1 MNDVF
6 ARANRVAALNG
17 EAFVR
22 WLLPHARREGSRW
35 RIGGLGGERGRSLSI
50 DPQTGAWYD
59 HATNERGGDF
69 VSLFAA
75 IRGLGQSEAAE
86 EILRMAGERTTD
98 APTRSWTYH
107 TATGEV
113 AFIVDR
119 YDGPG
124 GKRFVMRSPSGE
136 RKLPAVYTEEH
147 SRPLYRLPELAQ
159 RPGDPIVVVEGEKA
173 ADAVCAAGFLGTTS
187 VGGAKAAKKT
197 SWAPLAGRV
206 VVIWPDNDD
215 PGRQYADVVA
225 AEAKAV
231 GATRVIIVPTPPG
244 EPPSADAADHP
255 TEEVRRRIE
264 SALASGLKP
273 KIFTPQTAFS
283 RFVGAA
289 PPTGWLVEN
298 VVARRAVTLL
308 CGEGGIG
315 KGLLALDLAWKVVL
329 RGHGRLGDG
338 VTALGERV
346 VDGGVSVAV
355 LALEDDP
362 VDLHRRAEIIDPI
375 GERTEYGHSFY
386 TCSIDTFGGS
396 LPIVT
401 MQASAVTFTEM
412 WAEVERELAEIDGL
426 ALLVLD
432 TLSKCSHVPIE
443 EDPLVANMLYARLG
457 ALAVRLN
464 IAIVVTHHMGK
475 DKGLRNGRIE
485 DVYDARSLVRGTS
498 ALVDGARCVYTLWP
512 ERDHDKLE
520 QLLQQAAQ
528 SRNQRVRDAA
538 LRHLAFFDER
548 GCYPTAAVVHGAVVK
563 SNIGPLPPPRLFV
576 RERSGLLVL
585 VE

>member
-1 MNDVF
+1 MGDVF
-6 ARANRVAALNG
+6 ARANRVAALDG
-17 EAFVR
+17 EAFIR
-22 WLLPHARREGSRW
+22 WLLPYARREGGRW
-35 RIGGLGGERGRSLSI
+35 RIGGLDGERGRSLTI

-59 HATNERGGDF
+59 HATGERGGDF

-75 IRGLGQSEAAE
+75 IRGRSQSEAAE
-86 EILRMAGERTTD
+86 EILRMAGEHAPD

-119 YDGPG
+119 YDEPG
-124 GKRFVMRSPSGE
+124 GKRFVMRGPDGAK
-136 RKLPAVYTEEH
+136 KLPAAYAGDH
-147 SRPLYRLPELAQ
+147 SRPLYRLPELLR
-159 RPGDPIVVVEGEKA
+159 RPAEPVVVVEGEKA

-187 VGGAKAAKKT
+187 VGGSKAAKKT
-197 SWAPLAGRV
+197 SWSPLAGRV
-206 VVIWPDNDD
+206 VVIWPDNDG
-215 PGRQYADVVA
+215 PGRQYADIVA
-225 AEAKAV
+225 AEAKAA
-231 GATRVIIVPTPPG
+231 GAARVIIVPTPSG
-244 EPPSADAADHP
+244 EPQSADAADHP
-255 TEEVRRRIE
+255 VEEVRRRIE
-264 SALASGLKP
+264 SALVEGVKP

-329 RGHGRLGDG
+329 RGHGRLGND

-375 GERTEYGHSFY
+375 GERAECGHSFY

-401 MQASAVTFTEM
+401 MQASAVTFTEL
-412 WAEVERELAEIDGL
+412 WAEVERELSEIDGL

-457 ALAVRLN
+457 ALAVRLD

-475 DKGLRNGRIE
+475 DRGLRNGRIE

-512 ERDHDKLE
+512 ERDHGKLE
-520 QLLQQAAQ
+520 ELLRQAAQ
-528 SRNQRVRDAA
+528 SRSQRARDAA
-538 LRHLAFFDER
+538 LRHLAFFDDK